1 MTGRS
6 SETLLH
12 DLNDKQR
19 LAVEHGEGPLLIVA
33 GAGTGKTATLA
44 HRVAYLIAQGT
55 DPSRILLLTFTRRAA
70 AEMLR
75 RVDTLLRHLG
85 SADEDE
91 GKAASSSSISLRRA
105 SNRVWGGTFHAVATR
120 LLRLHGRAIG
130 LDPSFTILDRA
141 DAEDLMGVL
150 RTELGL
156 AKNDRRFP
164 LKGTCM
170 DIYSRC
176 INARESVEE
185 AVENYFPWCRDDVDD
200 LRKLFSLYVDR
211 KGAQGVLDYDDLLL
225 YWHGLLSDARAGR
238 AVRRR
243 FDWVLVDEY
252 QDTNALQAEILQML
266 TPGGKGLTV
275 VGDDAQAIYSFRAA
289 TVRNILDFPA
299 RFPGTTVVTL
309 EQNYRSTQPLLQA
322 TNAVIAEASE
332 RYAKEL
338 WSSRGEGARPQLIFC
353 QDEDEQTEA
362 LIQQVL
368 EHREAGLAL
377 RRQAVLFRASH
388 HSLALELE
396 LARRNIPFR
405 KYGGLRF
412 VETAHVKDLLAFL
425 RLAENP
431 RDLMAGTRVL
441 MLLPGVGPKKARALM
456 DLLGSRVVSSG
467 QPRTGRAGEAGE
479 GAEVQDGS
487 GVQEG
492 VAATVSAEPSDSPE
506 AKDGSKAPASAD
518 FFRRVVAHDEPSPWS
533 AWRACPPPSA
543 AAATHWQG
551 LVELM
556 SLIGGRRPG
565 DLASQIHRVR
575 LFYAPL
581 LERLYDNARARLLD
595 LQQLEYLAARFHNRA
610 RFLAELALDPPS
622 YSEDFA
628 GPPLLDEDFLVLS
641 TMHSAKGLEWDV
653 VYVIHAADGNIPSDL
668 ATGRVDEIEEERRLF
683 YVALTRAKNWLYV
696 YYPLRYY
703 SYPRSFSDVH
713 GLAQLTRFL
722 PAHVQSL
729 FDVRQAGNP
738 VPAEDTSRA
747 GQPGLAS
754 REEQVTLENIR
765 QRLKDFL

>member
-1 MTGRS
+1 MTGRPL
-6 SETLLH
+6 ETLLR
-12 DLNDKQR
+12 DLNEKQR

-44 HRVAYLIAQGT
+44 HRVAYLIAQGS

-75 RVDTLLRHLG
+75 RVDSLLRHLG
-85 SADEDE
+85 SVERDESRPTS
-91 GKAASSSSISLRRA
+91 AAPLPLRQA

-130 LDPSFTILDRA
+130 LDPSFTILDRS
-141 DAEDLMGVL
+141 DAEDLLGVL

-156 AKNDRRFP
+156 AKSDRRFP
-164 LKGTCM
+164 LKSTCM

-176 INARESVEE
+176 INAREPVEE
-185 AVENYFPWCRDDVDD
+185 AVENYFPWCRDDVGD

-211 KGAQGVLDYDDLLL
+211 KGTQGVLDYDDLLL
-225 YWHGLLSDARAGR
+225 YWHGLLSDARAGA

-266 TPGGKGLTV
+266 TPDGKGLTV

-299 RFPGTTVVTL
+299 RFPSTTIVTL
-309 EQNYRSTQPLLQA
+309 EQNYRSTQPLLRA
-322 TNAVIAEASE
+322 TNAVIAETSE

-338 WSSRGEGARPQLIFC
+338 WSARGGGTRPQLVIC

-362 LIQQVL
+362 LIRQVL

-412 VETAHVKDLLAFL
+412 VETAHVKDLLTFL

-456 DLLGSRVVSSG
+456 DRLGSRVVSSERMH
-467 QPRTGRAGEAGE
+467 PEPAASDRESAAAVARAEAPAGPE
-479 GAEVQDGS
+479 AEDES
-487 GVQEG
+487 E
-492 VAATVSAEPSDSPE
+492 APESAEALRAVDTRGES
-506 AKDGSKAPASAD
+506 
-518 FFRRVVAHDEPSPWS
+518 SPWS

-543 AAATHWQG
+543 AAAAHWRD

-565 DLASQIHRVR
+565 DLASQIHQVR

-595 LQQLEYLAARFHNRA
+595 LQQLEYLAARFNDRA

-628 GPPLLDEDFLVLS
+628 GPPLLDEDFLILS

-668 ATGRVDEIEEERRLF
+668 ATGRADEIEEERRLF
-683 YVALTRAKNWLYV
+683 YVALTRAKDWLYV
-696 YYPLRYY
+696 FYPLRYY

-713 GLAQLTRFL
+713 GYAQLTRFL
-722 PAHVQSL
+722 PPHVQSL
-729 FDVRQAGNP
+729 FDVRQAGG
-738 VPAEDTSRA
+738 PATADDASRA
-747 GQPGLAS
+747 GQPGKAS
-754 REEQVTLENIR
+754 TEGQVTLEDIR
-765 QRLKDFL
+765 RRLKAFF